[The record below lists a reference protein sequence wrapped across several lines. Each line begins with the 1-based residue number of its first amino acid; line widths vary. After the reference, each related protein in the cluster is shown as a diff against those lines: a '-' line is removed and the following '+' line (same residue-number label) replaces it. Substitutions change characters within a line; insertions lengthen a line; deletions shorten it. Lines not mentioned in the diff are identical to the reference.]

1 MLDIRSDAEAILN
14 SIGGFLLIDNKE
26 RIVFMCK
33 SLIEA
38 VGLDSLEQVKG
49 KRLRDVIACNMTYRV
64 LETGKRQIG
73 VSYHVPNG
81 TITSNS
87 YPIYRNGVLI
97 GALEYDVFE
106 DETLLHDFFEKRSA
120 KKMSRPPGDA
130 RRDTRRHERYSPDN
144 IKGSGAVIRKL
155 KNDIRLC
162 AKSDS
167 TVLISGETGTG
178 KEMIA
183 RAIHA
188 ASRRRAFEFIELNC
202 ATIPGDLF
210 ESELFGYEEGSFTG
224 AKKGG
229 KPGLAELAD
238 RGILFLDEINALPIH
253 MQAKLLRFLQEK
265 EIRRLGGGLSK
276 PVDVRV
282 IAATNEC
289 PVTLVRQGRF
299 RQDLYYR
306 LNVLEI
312 VAEPLRNR
320 KGDIPELA
328 RCFIDSLNAVLEGDP
343 ERREVLSI
351 DKDAMERLLD
361 YDWPGNVRE
370 LRNVLERAM
379 NRCLGPTLTPAH
391 FDDFPA
397 RDPAVLVPGVC
408 ERVLVP
414 GACERVLVPAC
425 PDRPVGGA
433 CERAADTAPSETDAG
448 SASLREIKRD
458 TEIRAI
464 HDLLYVQ
471 GLSRKDA
478 AASLGISRQML
489 HRKIKKYGLDAA
501 REGDR

>member
-1 MLDIRSDAEAILN
+1 MLDIKSDAEAILD
-14 SIGGFLLIDNKE
+14 SIGGFLLIDDKE

-33 SLIEA
+33 GLIEA
-38 VGLDSLEQVKG
+38 VGLDSLDQVRG
-49 KRLRDVIACNMTYRV
+49 KRLRDVIACNMTHRV
-64 LETGKRQIG
+64 LETGERQIG
-73 VSYHVPNG
+73 VSYRVRGG
-81 TITSNS
+81 TITSNG

-97 GALEYDVFE
+97 GALEYDIFE
-106 DETLLHDFFEKRSA
+106 DEEALRDFFEERLA
-120 KKMSRPPGDA
+120 KGISRPPGDA
-130 RRDTRRHERYSPDN
+130 RKRERYSLDN

-167 TVLISGETGTG
+167 PVLISGETGTG

-183 RAIHA
+183 HAIHA

-224 AKKGG
+224 ARKGG
-229 KPGLAELAD
+229 KAGLAELAD
-238 RGILFLDEINALPIH
+238 RGALFLDEINALPMH

-276 PVDVRV
+276 SVDVRV
-282 IAATNEC
+282 IAATNES
-289 PVTLVRQGRF
+289 PAKLVKQGRF

-306 LNVLEI
+306 LNVMEI

-320 KGDIPELA
+320 KDDIPELA
-328 RCFIDSLNAVLEGDP
+328 RCFIDSLNAVLGGDP
-343 ERREVLSI
+343 ERRAVLSI
-351 DKDAMERLLD
+351 DDEAMALLLG

-379 NRCLGPTLTPAH
+379 NRCSGPALTLRH

-397 RDPAVLVPGVC
+397 RAEAP
-408 ERVLVP
+408 
-414 GACERVLVPAC
+414 VPAC
-425 PDRPVGGA
+425 PDRPGGGA
-433 CERAADTAPSETDAG
+433 GEGETDAPDAEAG
-448 SASLREIKRD
+448 AGLANLREIKRD
-458 TEIRAI
+458 TEIRLI
-464 HDLLYVQ
+464 RDLLRVQ

-489 HRKIKKYGLDAA
+489 HRKIKQYGLDAA
-501 REGDR
+501 DEPVR

>member
-1 MLDIRSDAEAILN
+1 MLDIRSDAEAILD
-14 SIGGFLLIDNKE
+14 SISGFLLIDDKE

-33 SLIEA
+33 RLIEA
-38 VGLDSLEQVKG
+38 VGLDSIEQVKG
-49 KRLRDVIACNMTYRV
+49 KRLRDVIACNMTHRV
-64 LETGKRQIG
+64 LETGERQIG
-73 VSYHVPNG
+73 VSYRVRGG
-81 TITSNS
+81 TITSNGC
-87 YPIYRNGVLI
+87 PIYRNGVLI
-97 GALEYDVFE
+97 GALEYDIFE
-106 DETLLHDFFEKRSA
+106 NAEVLRDFFEKNGA
-120 KKMSRPPGDA
+120 KGTPKPPIGPRRDA
-130 RRDTRRHERYSPDN
+130 RRRERYSLDN
-144 IKGSGAVIRKL
+144 IKGSGPVIRKL

-183 RAIHA
+183 HAIHA
-188 ASRRRAFEFIELNC
+188 ASRRRAFEFVELNC

-224 AKKGG
+224 ARKGG
-229 KPGLAELAD
+229 KAGLAELAD
-238 RGILFLDEINALPIH
+238 RGALFLDEINALPMH

-265 EIRRLGGGLSK
+265 EIRRLGGNASK
-276 PVDVRV
+276 LVDVRV

-289 PVTLVRQGRF
+289 PAKLVKQGRF

-306 LNVLEI
+306 LNVMEI

-320 KGDIPELA
+320 KDDIPELT
-328 RCFIDSLNAVLEGDP
+328 RSFIAGLNVALDGDP

-351 DKDAMERLLD
+351 DDEAMRLLLD

-379 NRCLGPTLTPAH
+379 NRCSGSTLTLTH

-397 RDPAVLVPGVC
+397 RDPASDAASA
-408 ERVLVP
+408 EA
-414 GACERVLVPAC
+414 GAGLANL
-425 PDRPVGGA
+425 
-433 CERAADTAPSETDAG
+433 RA
-448 SASLREIKRD
+448 IKRE
-458 TEIRAI
+458 TEIRI
-464 HDLLYVQ
+464 IRDLLRVQ

-501 REGDR
+501 DRQDP